1 MALQHLRK
9 YAWFVFLM
17 TLVIGWS
24 GVSIAQTPMQH
35 DLHTMPCHS
44 EKITHENMHGGHAS
58 DQAICHQSMDLVS
71 HQHGEHCKNC
81 NPVHCQIV
89 NLALQQVVPDV
100 ESQFIHDPTQFSSI
114 YQAQHLAGY
123 WQEILRP
130 PKA

>member
-1 MALQHLRK
+1 MTLQHLRK

-35 DLHTMPCHS
+35 DLPTMPCHS
-44 EKITHENMHGGHAS
+44 EKISHTNMHSHAS
-58 DQAICHQSMDLVS
+58 DQAICHESMDQVS
-71 HQHGEHCKNC
+71 HSHGEHCQDC

-89 NLALQQVVPDV
+89 NLALQQALPDL
-100 ESQFIHDPTQFSSI
+100 ESQFIPISSQFSSI

>member
-44 EKITHENMHGGHAS
+44 EKMTDHSVHVQAN
-58 DQAICHQSMDLVS
+58 DQTVCHQTMTQSLHS
-71 HQHGEHCKNC
+71 HGEHCKDC

-89 NLALQQVVPDV
+89 NLALQQAIPDL
-100 ESQFIHDPTQFSSI
+100 ESQFVPILSQFSSI

>member
-44 EKITHENMHGGHAS
+44 EKMTDHSVHVQAD
-58 DQAICHQSMDLVS
+58 DQTICHQTMTQSLHS
-71 HQHGEHCKNC
+71 HGEHCKDC
-81 NPVHCQIV
+81 TVPCQIV
-89 NLALQQVVPDV
+89 NLALQQAVPDL
-100 ESQFIHDPTQFSSI
+100 ESSFIPISSQFSSI

>member
-44 EKITHENMHGGHAS
+44 EKMTDHSVHVQAD
-58 DQAICHQSMDLVS
+58 DQTVCYQTMTQSLHS
-71 HQHGEHCKNC
+71 QGEHCKDC

-89 NLALQQVVPDV
+89 NLALQQAVPDL
-100 ESQFIHDPTQFSSI
+100 ESSFIPISSQFSSI
-114 YQAQHLAGY
+114 YQVQHLAGY

>member
-1 MALQHLRK
+1 MTLQHLRK

-24 GVSIAQTPMQH
+24 GVSIAQTPKQH
-35 DLHTMPCHS
+35 NLPTMPCHS
-44 EKITHENMHGGHAS
+44 EKISHNNMHSHAS
-58 DQAICHQSMDLVS
+58 DQAICHESMGQVS
-71 HQHGEHCKNC
+71 HSHGEHCQDC

-89 NLALQQVVPDV
+89 NLALQHALPDL
-100 ESQFIHDPTQFSSI
+100 ESQFIPISSQFSSI